1 MADGSAAGRD
11 AEIQRLLDSLADRPE
26 IADAWTAKSFTDR
39 LLVVDVREDE
49 TLPTDVGPLLAD
61 HGFRGANEVYETS
74 ERGSFLGDVPT
85 GTRHQFV
92 DVETRGT
99 HQSYV
104 VEE

>member
-1 MADGSAAGRD
+1 MADGSAADRD
-11 AEIQRLLDSLADRPE
+11 AAIRRLLDSLADRSE

-39 LLVVDVREDE
+39 LLVVDVREGHDLPDGVE
-49 TLPTDVGPLLAD
+49 RTLAE

-74 ERGSFLGDVPT
+74 ERGSFAGDVPT

-92 DVETRGT
+92 DVETRGA